1 MKQLPPNTHLEGQV
15 NVWYDV
21 HASLRTLG
29 LLPSQLMPC
38 LVCSEKETPKF
49 QDPPNRRS
57 LGWVSAVFALKA
69 ICQSETEGKGQ
80 AEGPIFGF
88 LDLLLGS

>member
-21 HASLRTLG
+21 DASLRTLG

-38 LVCSEKETPKF
+38 LVCIEKETPKF
-49 QDPPNRRS
+49 QDPPKQEEPWM
-57 LGWVSAVFALKA
+57 GQCCF
-69 ICQSETEGKGQ
+69 CPEGHMP
-80 AEGPIFGF
+80 E
-88 LDLLLGS
+88 